1 MENGKRMKEDI
12 AAMAGEGG
20 SCRYRP
26 RCSGPRPRRLRRIVT
41 FACCAALIF
50 STAAV
55 AQVSPAEILNLQLK
69 ASEEAYLHQLQA
81 LNLDIQSIKF
91 PFPFHL
97 ARYVNLDPKE
107 QIAMDTRGVEFVKF
121 HDRIVLKTT
130 GIYSAAF
137 NAERVT
143 QNERASRVFQ
153 DVIVPVL
160 KILPADIPAD
170 VACDAIGFEISY
182 HVRSRQGNYD
192 YEGKEIL
199 VAVLDKDDALA
210 YSKLAREAQQQEVL
224 NRSDIYLNGKPF
236 GLALGER
243 EAYDVEGLERS
254 TVHKAAAAAAAP
266 AESAKPNSEVRALR
280 ADPELLLGPSG
291 ARPTAAT
298 SEPPLMRSGGAQPT
312 PATPEPPL
320 VRSGGAR
327 PTAATPEPAPQSA
340 AVPTS
345 PVKPESQ
352 PPAGSARTQ
361 ADADRLQAQFQTQL
375 DALAKQ
381 GAAQFHFVDYAPPSL
396 VVFHGKIFLQLT
408 MRNPFGFEKES
419 ASIYKR
425 SAQSF
430 DLFLAQ
436 QLKSLLEKIPTGAE
450 VEGLDITVL
459 NQLASKPKPSSE
471 AVEFICPLKP
481 LGQFVEAEITN
492 QDLIN
497 QSVVLVNGVRISLD
511 LQRVE

>member
-1 MENGKRMKEDI
+1 MEIRNWKLENRDPGRRRV
-12 AAMAGEGG
+12 ASLSVTLVCRVGLLLSMA
-20 SCRYRP
+20 
-26 RCSGPRPRRLRRIVT
+26 T
-41 FACCAALIF
+41 
-50 STAAV
+50 TAR
-55 AQVSPAEILNLQLK
+55 AQVSPAEILNPQLK

-121 HDRIVLKTT
+121 HERIVLKTT

-160 KILPADIPAD
+160 KILPNDIPAD

-199 VAVLDKDDALA
+199 VAVLDKDDAFA
-210 YSKLAREAQQQEVL
+210 YSKLAREAERQEVL

-236 GLALGER
+236 GLAMGER

-254 TVHKAAAAAAAP
+254 TVHKATATGAAP
-266 AESAKPNSEVRALR
+266 AQSAKANSEVHALR
-280 ADPELLLGPSG
+280 ADPELLVGP
-291 ARPTAAT
+291 
-298 SEPPLMRSGGAQPT
+298 
-312 PATPEPPL
+312 
-320 VRSGGAR
+320 GGAR
-327 PTAATPEPAPQSA
+327 PTAATPEPPLVQSDGARPTAAAPEPAPQSA
-340 AVPTS
+340 AVPSS

-352 PPAGSARTQ
+352 PPAGGARTQ
-361 ADADRLQAQFQTQL
+361 ADADRLQAQLQTQL

-408 MRNPFGFEKES
+408 MRNPFDFEKES

-425 SAQSF
+425 AAQSF

-450 VEGLDITVL
+450 IEGLDITVL